1 MTGGGPPPPPL
12 SENEKMQFVS
22 HFIMKQRLLII
33 KGKWNDEVGQFK
45 RQIVFPPKITI
56 PSKYCIMVLT

>member
-1 MTGGGPPPPPL
+1 MDLQSETRKKEARRRRESQMTGGGPPPPPL

-33 KGKWNDEVGQFK
+33 KGK
-45 RQIVFPPKITI
+45 
-56 PSKYCIMVLT
+56 